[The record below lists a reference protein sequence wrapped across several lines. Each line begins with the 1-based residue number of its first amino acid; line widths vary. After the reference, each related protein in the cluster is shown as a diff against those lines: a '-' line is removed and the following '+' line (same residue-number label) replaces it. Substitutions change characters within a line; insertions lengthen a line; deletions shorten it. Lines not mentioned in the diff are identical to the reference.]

1 MDETLEKITLYWNH
15 IKYDID
21 QETFKAAKVQI
32 MGDENAEVRNEA
44 QTGEAI
50 FDVYYCK
57 RKVEEALVGVKH
69 ILHRFFATMTRVVP
83 SSIPGSEGSL
93 ETGEEN
99 SDKFFKKTS
108 AWELYFVFDGRRAV
122 NADALAHEIHKYV
135 VLNVLQ
141 EWSKIAMP
149 TMEKNYYERLIAEEN
164 RIKAMCFRKE
174 EPILSV

>member
-1 MDETLEKITLYWNH
+1 MSVNIKLYWNYL
-15 IKYDID
+15 KFDID

-32 MGDENAEVRNEA
+32 TGDENAEIRNEA
-44 QTGEAI
+44 QTGITDFDKYYCIKKIEEAI
-50 FDVYYCK
+50 
-57 RKVEEALVGVKH
+57 VGVRH
-69 ILHRFFATMTRVVP
+69 ILH
-83 SSIPGSEGSL
+83 
-93 ETGEEN
+93 
-99 SDKFFKKTS
+99 KFFSSVTRTEPSGTS
-108 AWELYFVFDGRRAV
+108 ETIVDDSDQYLKNVQYWELAFEFDGRRSV
-122 NADALAHEIHKYV
+122 DSEGLAHEIHKYV